1 MYNMDTEQGQMMA
14 FLWEML
20 EEGEYSDAATL
31 AKQMLLDDP
40 NNKEAISVLAV
51 VYERMADASRD
62 GGDEENEK
70 EFLRKS
76 LSSYLKLLALDP
88 DSVAE
93 KIKADKIRRRL
104 NGDPNELNE
113 DFLKTKWSDI
123 KEKLK
128 VFYNE
133 KLADY
138 PVAKWLK
145 VAIVVVPV
153 LILAFVGIGLYAKYN
168 REIQEI
174 ENTPPNTEFSQNS
187 NLNSAYQDN
196 IGTYQ
201 GPTDTIYI
209 ENDNAKA
216 ERAEKELE
224 EEYNRQVA
232 QTPPAQTGV
241 VHSTP
246 QHRIAQG
253 SSQQNNYSA
262 YNQNQIQVPNQGVKP
277 LKLPWT
283 ELELKQTEGSS
294 SIEKDKA
301 DSNIEKDLSDKSKTG
316 ERVVSVSTTKTTTS
330 VTIKRAD
337 ALLDKALKEQN
348 SGNREEAVRA
358 AKEAKSLYS
367 EEIQSG
373 SSSRRARANIETADT
388 IIGNN

>member
-1 MYNMDTEQGQMMA
+1 MYNMDTEQGQMMS

-20 EEGEYSDAATL
+20 LEGEYSDAATL

-76 LSSYLKLLALDP
+76 LSAYLKLLALDP

-104 NGDPNELNE
+104 NGDPKELNE
-113 DFLKTKWSDI
+113 DYLKTKWSDI

-174 ENTPPNTEFSQNS
+174 ENTPRSTEFSQNS
-187 NLNSAYQDN
+187 NLNPAYQDN

-201 GPTDTIYI
+201 GPTDNIYI

-224 EEYNRQVA
+224 EQYNRQLA

-241 VHSTP
+241 VRSTP
-246 QHRIAQG
+246 ERRIAHG

-262 YNQNQIQVPNQGVKP
+262 YDQNQIQSPNQGVKP

-294 SIEKDKA
+294 SEKDKA
-301 DSNIEKDLSDKSKTG
+301 DSNINTDLSDKSKSG
-316 ERVVSVSTTKTTTS
+316 ERVVSSSTTKSTS
-330 VTIKRAD
+330 SATMKRAD

-358 AKEAKSLYS
+358 AKEAKSLYN
-367 EEIQSG
+367 EEIQTG